1 MRMLEVS
8 TQILNILL
16 HINSLLNSDWYINF
30 TAGDVRPFKNITSSA
45 AINNANNFI
54 KLTDHD
60 SLGTTPNFANKID
73 YSAMSSSVDL
83 NRVQQLY
90 QIVKHGRIHVNDF
103 DGLSTTHGAY
113 QPANSNYQS
122 VSSMHPNNHLQP
134 HSKGYST
141 L

>member
-103 DGLSTTHGAY
+103 DGLSSTHGAY
-113 QPANSNYQS
+113 
-122 VSSMHPNNHLQP
+122 
-134 HSKGYST
+134 
-141 L
+141 